1 MATGG
6 EKLPSVHRAKVS
18 MIDGDGNE
26 NYSCL
31 RAGEENI
38 DGTLCNRGRE
48 ALFGSSEILCL
59 DTVNAVA
66 HRIINSIFFIEI
78 IFVFE
83 LLSIK
88 KKVECV
94 RLGNTSKIMVP
105 YLGQGYTKCFGL
117 PWGR

>member
-1 MATGG
+1 MRIIRACEARSAT
-6 EKLPSVHRAKVS
+6 
-18 MIDGDGNE
+18 
-26 NYSCL
+26 
-31 RAGEENI
+31 GEENI

-59 DTVNAVA
+59 DTVNAVT

-78 IFVFE
+78 IFVVE

-88 KKVECV
+88 KIVECV